1 MAAYNTPRAT
11 GPRTQRT
18 FKQRHHRANILVILF
33 VCALALVV
41 DVACAASM
49 EGDDNDIN
57 IADVV
62 VRGPDWAW
70 GDQDGGGTNDDQS
83 NEGNK
88 DQSERKG
95 IVVEIVAWKGEVDPM
110 KFGVRVVWMDG
121 SSNVYRWGVQDKFDL
136 AVVGK
141 VSRETAIE
149 MRERYYEK
157 LHDQQVYQDLP
168 ISAFERSV
176 LIQIFT
182 RSGGIMSG
190 SRNSTGASWKQSRG
204 WETPHASDPCVDKD
218 WDGVVCEN
226 GRVIAI
232 NLPNNGLRGRFAAL
246 PVKQLHALQS
256 LNLAGNDLTGPIM
269 PELSYLAKLRFV
281 ALEHN
286 KLTSYIPDD
295 IGRLTDLE
303 WLSLE
308 YAVCCC
314 SGQGCMHHCLLFV
327 LPQIPDSV
335 VPQLTGDNCGL
346 AHAGQMI

>member
-1 MAAYNTPRAT
+1 MATSNTVRAVGPRAHH
-11 GPRTQRT
+11 T
-18 FKQRHHRANILVILF
+18 FKRQPCRANIFRALF
-33 VCALALVV
+33 VCALVLVV

-49 EGDDNDIN
+49 GGDDNDIN

-62 VRGPDWAW
+62 VRGPDWDW
-70 GDQDGGGTNDDQS
+70 GDQDSGSTNEDKI
-83 NEGNK
+83 NEGS

-95 IVVEIVAWKGEVDPM
+95 IVVEILAWRGEVDPM

-176 LIQIFT
+176 LIQIFSG
-182 RSGGIMSG
+182 SGGILSG
-190 SRNSTGASWKQSRG
+190 SRNRTGASWKQSRG

-226 GRVIAI
+226 GRVIAL
-232 NLPNNGLRGRFAAL
+232 NLPNNGLQGRFAAL

-256 LNLAGNDLTGPIM
+256 LNLAGNALTGPIL

-308 YAVCCC
+308 YVKR
-314 SGQGCMHHCLLFV
+314 
-327 LPQIPDSV
+327 
-335 VPQLTGDNCGL
+335 
-346 AHAGQMI
+346 